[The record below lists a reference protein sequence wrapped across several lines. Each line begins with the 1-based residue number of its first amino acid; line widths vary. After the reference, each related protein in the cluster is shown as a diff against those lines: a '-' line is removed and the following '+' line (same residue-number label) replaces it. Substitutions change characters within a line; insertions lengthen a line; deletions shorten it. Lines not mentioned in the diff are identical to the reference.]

1 MYFFVF
7 KCHQFCNTF
16 ISNRPNIPCSAE
28 LSEECSII
36 YGQFGVPLFNGG
48 TGEGKKEPLFLAL
61 FWHFSDF
68 FFNFT
73 HSLSDFIFTQ
83 AKNLIFKKIKK
94 EN

>member
-28 LSEECSII
+28 LSEECSVI

-48 TGEGKKEPLFLAL
+48 TGKGKKEPLFLAL

-68 FFNFT
+68 FSIL
-73 HSLSDFIFTQ
+73 HILLVILYLP
-83 AKNLIFKKIKK
+83 KPKI
-94 EN
+94 